1 MPLFTRR
8 SRSTP
13 AQSGP
18 PPRDVETLE
27 QLLGVLH
34 EGVVDA
40 ADAHRKV
47 AATIVEPLWLA
58 YVGAW
63 FLDEDGQ
70 PHLVSETDGRNGP
83 MSPALTSAGRELP
96 ALWRRAVAQRTP
108 LRLDAETP
116 RGTAPRWDAAARAGA
131 TEGALVPVSDDTR
144 VVAVYECYSAAPLPF
159 FGPRAAKWSTIL
171 RIAAN
176 ACADAAANARAS
188 AAVRESV
195 DDRDAISAI
204 VARLAEARD
213 ETAALDIALSTVQ
226 NSFGWTWAG
235 CWRGGDGPD
244 PLSELRLV
252 TQSRSS
258 ATRPAGTQPARTDPS
273 SGPGSGGDSLVR
285 RAWRERD
292 LVTGLASDGCGGLA
306 FPLMGPDGVR
316 GVLELSNQAP
326 VVLSE
331 SRRSALRNVQLL
343 VSQRLDVLRRT
354 AVDVTSARELLD
366 TVTRLRESTQDATR
380 VAEGAV
386 TQASAMKAE
395 VEALSSESSAISDVI
410 AIISGIAQQTNLR
423 SLNATIEAARAGEVG
438 LGFAVVAGE
447 VKDLA
452 RATAAATTRVAEQI
466 AGIQASSRAVTDGIH
481 ATSSIVGEMDA
492 VQARISA
499 VLEEQTEMAQAF
511 DRRA

>member
-40 ADAHRKV
+40 VDAHRKV
-47 AATIVEPLWLA
+47 AATIVEPLWLS
-58 YVGAW
+58 YVGVW
-63 FLDEDGQ
+63 LLDEDGQ
-70 PHLVSETDGRNGP
+70 PHLVSETDGRSGP
-83 MSPALTSAGRELP
+83 TSPALASAGRELP
-96 ALWRRAVAQRTP
+96 ALWRRTVEQRTP

-176 ACADAAANARAS
+176 ACADAVANARAS

-213 ETAALDIALSTVQ
+213 ETAALDVALSTVQ

-244 PLSELRLV
+244 PLSELRLA

-258 ATRPAGTQPARTDPS
+258 GTRAAGTQ
-273 SGPGSGGDSLVR
+273 PGSGGDALVR

-306 FPLMGPDGVR
+306 FPLMGSGGVR
-316 GVLELSNQAP
+316 GVLEFTTETP
-326 VVLSE
+326 VKLSE

-410 AIISGIAQQTNLR
+410 AIISGIAQQTNLL

-452 RATAAATTRVAEQI
+452 RATASATTRVAEQI
-466 AGIQASSRAVTDGIH
+466 AGIQASSKAVTDGIH
-481 ATSSIVGEMDA
+481 ATSNIVGEMDA